1 MDFLTNP
8 FTTALLFL
16 YQLLGQNIVL
26 TIVVFTL
33 LIRFLLF
40 PLTYQQIKSSRKM
53 QDLQPQLKALQV
65 ELKGN
70 REKLGQAQMEL
81 YKKNGVNPL
90 AGCLPLVVQMPILL
104 GLYGAIT
111 RSLSSTPLQVLDLS
125 HRILVPGLSHLLPM
139 QNTFL
144 IWNLGAPDSSYI
156 LPILVVITT
165 WVQQKLLT
173 PPPSGDPKDPSAAMS
188 KQMLLIMP
196 LMIGFFS
203 LNFASGLSIY
213 WTVGNLAVIAQYA
226 ALGRVKWRNLLPE
239 FLLPKTAATV
249 PATAKAISAP
259 VKSSVKTANAAAL
272 DMGSESPSNKRK
284 ANISGPAGRPMVS
297 TASDGDEA
305 VSASRIAAVPLRN
318 RPNPTA
324 PSASNGTRNGSAN
337 GKSNG
342 VVPKPADKSNKP
354 KPKAGSN

>member
-249 PATAKAISAP
+249 PATTSTAKAIKA
-259 VKSSVKTANAAAL
+259 TNTAAAL
-272 DMGSESPSNKRK
+272 DMGSGSESSSKRK
-284 ANISGPAGRPMVS
+284 ANISGPVGRPVVS

-305 VSASRIAAVPLRN
+305 VSTSRIAAVPLRS
-318 RPNPTA
+318 RPKPAEPT
-324 PSASNGTRNGSAN
+324 ASNGTLNASTN
-337 GKSNG
+337 GKANG

-354 KPKAGSN
+354 KPKTGSN

>member
-40 PLTYQQIKSSRKM
+40 PLTYQQIKSSKKM
-53 QDLQPQLKALQV
+53 QEVQPQLKALQV

-144 IWNLGAPDSSYI
+144 IWNLGAPDKSYI

-239 FLLPKTAATV
+239 FLLPKSTQTATV
-249 PATAKAISAP
+249 PATSKAISAP
-259 VKSSVKTANAAAL
+259 AKASVKATNTAAAL
-272 DMGSESPSNKRK
+272 DMGNESPASKRK
-284 ANISGPAGRPMVS
+284 ANISGPAGRPVVS

-305 VSASRIAAVPLRN
+305 ISTARIAAVPLRS
-318 RPNPTA
+318 RPK
-324 PSASNGTRNGSAN
+324 PSSPQPGTGSAN
-337 GKSNG
+337 GKANG
-342 VVPKPADKSNKP
+342 IATKPADKSNKP
-354 KPKAGSN
+354 KPKNGSN

>member
-26 TIVVFTL
+26 TIIVFTL

-40 PLTYQQIKSSRKM
+40 PLTYQQIRSSRKM
-53 QDLQPQLKALQV
+53 QDVQPQLKLLQA
-65 ELKGN
+65 EHKGN

-111 RSLSSTPLQVLDLS
+111 RALSATPLQVLDLS

-139 QNTFL
+139 QNTFF
-144 IWNLGAPDSSYI
+144 IWNLGVPDSHYI
-156 LPILVVITT
+156 LPILVVVTT

-173 PPPSGDPKDPSAAMS
+173 PPSSGDPKDPSAAMS

-226 ALGRVKWRNLLPE
+226 ALGRVKWRNLLPA
-239 FLLPKTAATV
+239 FLLPKAQTSPATV

-259 VKSSVKTANAAAL
+259 KLSSVKATSSAAPL
-272 DMGSESPSNKRK
+272 DMGRESSGSKRK
-284 ANISGPAGRPMVS
+284 ANISGPAGRPVVN
-297 TASDGDEA
+297 TASDDD
-305 VSASRIAAVPLRN
+305 SASSGSTVRIAAVPR
-318 RPNPTA
+318 R
-324 PSASNGTRNGSAN
+324 
-337 GKSNG
+337 GKTTG
-342 VVPKPADKSNKP
+342 NKP
-354 KPKAGSN
+354 KSGTSGSTESN